1 MNIYDHGTL
10 EGRGPVEKSEADIYF
25 PTGSLPQARR
35 DLSQVH
41 WGRIAMICG
50 EVTMQRAVRKQL
62 GDNTI
67 GKAFACLVE
76 AGQLGSHLRCLC
88 TSASIMVKKQE
99 ESDVHSDS
107 QCYKPIGVA
116 ELG

>member
-1 MNIYDHGTL
+1 MKEEDLSRKARQTSIFL
-10 EGRGPVEKSEADIYF
+10 QAR
-25 PTGSLPQARR
+25 SLTQARR

-62 GDNTI
+62 EDNTI

-76 AGQLGSHLRCLC
+76 AGQLGGHLRCLC

-99 ESDVHSDS
+99 ESDVHTDS